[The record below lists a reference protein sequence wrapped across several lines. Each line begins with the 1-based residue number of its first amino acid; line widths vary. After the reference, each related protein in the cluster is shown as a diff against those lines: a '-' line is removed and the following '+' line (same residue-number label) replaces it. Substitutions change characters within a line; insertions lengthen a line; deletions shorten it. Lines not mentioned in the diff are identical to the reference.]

1 VLAVFLRF
9 SKNILILFSV
19 KNRKG
24 HFDLNSEDH
33 IVFEVLSFMEVGL
46 LSTRKERKTEVSKRM
61 ILKHQKSLLK
71 KRFRLLFFV
80 VVVVFNQLHLDIE
93 SDLDSPGSSC
103 FLKSV
108 IYVF

>member
-1 VLAVFLRF
+1 
-9 SKNILILFSV
+9 
-19 KNRKG
+19 
-24 HFDLNSEDH
+24 
-33 IVFEVLSFMEVGL
+33 MELGL
-46 LSTRKERKTEVSKRM
+46 LSTRRERKTEVSKRM

-71 KRFRLLFFV
+71 KRFRLLLFFVV

-108 IYVF
+108 IHVF